1 MKDLDYINAMFSLDL
16 CRTQLERS
24 PNRDKPTGLQIIFA
38 LRRSVQFYLAVGRRI
53 YVDL

>member
-1 MKDLDYINAMFSLDL
+1 MKRLDYNNAMFSLDL

-24 PNRDKPTGLQIIFA
+24 PNRDKPTGLQIIIA
-38 LRRSVQFYLAVGRRI
+38 LRRSVQFYLSVGMRV